1 MTRGAPGKP
10 LSVGTRSHGLCTAAR
25 LIAAGRVIAYPVE
38 PVAGPGRDRLD
49 ADALRRLLAIQRVIG
64 SA

>member
-1 MTRGAPGKP
+1 MTRGGPGKP
-10 LSVGTRSHGLCTAAR
+10 LSVGTRSHGLCNAAR
-25 LIAAGRVIAYPVE
+25 LIAVGRVTAYPVE
-38 PVAGPGRDRLD
+38 PVDDLGCDRLD